1 MRSLPA
7 RLPPA
12 TVKLTVAPYASPRL
26 FIERRIQSRVTVNGG
41 LASFRLLEGCDSAEG
56 DTALLNL
63 SCSGCQ
69 LDGVENLPQ
78 DQPYQLIVFVPL
90 YATPILI
97 RKAVTQWAHG
107 HIHGVKFLDLDEPAA
122 QRKLQEAIRCSP
134 VSSWVLNS
142 IRFGMWSP
150 L

>member
-1 MRSLPA
+1 MRVTPS
-7 RLPPA
+7 RFPA
-12 TVKLTVAPYASPRL
+12 TVKLEVPLYASPRL
-26 FIERRIQSRVTVNGG
+26 FIERRIKSRVTVDGG
-41 LASFRLLEGCDSAEG
+41 LASFSSLEGFDSAEG

-63 SCSGCQ
+63 SCGGCQ
-69 LDGVENLPQ
+69 LDTAENLPNG
-78 DQPYQLIVFVPL
+78 QPYQLIVFVPL

-107 HIHGVKFLDLDEPAA
+107 QIHGMRFLDLDELASL
-122 QRKLQEAIRCSP
+122 KLAEAVRCSP

-142 IRFGMWSP
+142 IRFSMWSP

>member
-1 MRSLPA
+1 MRVAPS
-7 RLPPA
+7 RFPA
-12 TVKLTVAPYASPRL
+12 TVKVAVPPDAFPRL
-26 FIERRIQSRVTVNGG
+26 FIERRIQSRVAVDGG
-41 LASFRLLEGCDSAEG
+41 LASFSSLEGCDSAEG

-63 SCSGCQ
+63 SCGGCQ
-69 LDGVENLPQ
+69 LNAEADLPQ

-90 YATPILI
+90 YAAPILI

-107 HIHGVKFLDLDEPAA
+107 HIHGVKFLDVDEPAA
-122 QRKLQEAIRCSP
+122 KLKLQAAVRCSP

-142 IRFGMWSP
+142 IRFSMWSP